1 VLGEFALIDQFF
13 KRAPQRAVLG
23 VGDDCA
29 LVEITKGQQLA
40 VTTDML
46 VEGRHFFKAADP
58 YRLGWK
64 CLAVNLSDLAAMGA
78 QPRYF
83 TLSLAVPSADAAWL
97 APFSK
102 GLFALADAHGMELI
116 GGDTTAGPLTISITA
131 LGEVPPGHALTR
143 SGAQPSDEIWL
154 SHEIGGA
161 VLRLNECW
169 ERTTLT
175 PTHRQALLQRMEA
188 PEPRVA
194 LGLALRGIASAAI
207 DLSDGL
213 SGDLGHLLRASRVG
227 ATVRLAD
234 IPTHEAVRNRLQTAE
249 RALAIQCLLA
259 GGDDYEL
266 IFTAPASA
274 HETIGRQ
281 LQALSLSGGV
291 IGTIQAGAG
300 LTALDEFGAA
310 LPLPKSFDHFSA

>member
-1 VLGEFALIDQFF
+1 MLGEFALIDQFF
-13 KRAPQRAVLG
+13 KRPAQRAVLG

-29 LVEITKGQQLA
+29 LVEVTKGQQLA
-40 VTTDML
+40 ITTDML
-46 VEGRHFFKAADP
+46 VEGRHFFKDANP

-83 TLSLAVPSADAAWL
+83 TLSLALPTSDAAWL
-97 APFSK
+97 EPFAK
-102 GLFALADAHGMELI
+102 GLFALADAHAVELI

-131 LGEVPPGHALTR
+131 LGEVPPGCALTR
-143 SGAQPSDEIWL
+143 SGAQVGDDIWL

-169 ERTTLT
+169 ERTSLA
-175 PTHRQALLQRMEA
+175 PAHRQALLQRMEA

-194 LGLALRGIASAAI
+194 LGLALRGIATAAI

-213 SGDLGHLLRASRVG
+213 SGDLGHVLRASGVA

-234 IPTHEAVRNRLQTAE
+234 IPTHEAVRNRLQSAE

-266 IFTAPASA
+266 IFTAPPAA
-274 HETIGRQ
+274 RATIDQQ
-281 LQALSLSGGV
+281 LKALSLKGAV
-291 IGTIQAGAG
+291 IGTIELGST
-300 LTALDEFGAA
+300 LLALDEFGAP
-310 LPLPKSFDHFSA
+310 LTLPKSFDHFSA